1 MKDLLNKIIENNAL
15 FIGVIVALSII
26 LLLLVVLIVKSAKS
40 NKKINIYEED
50 LEDEDLKKVKNVKKE
65 DIIETPDDEFEDE
78 LELDED
84 DLFNFDEEETGLSPV
99 EEQDDLELAK
109 RYHEEEEKEIEEVKE
124 QSKGSEIEKLITK
137 MEEDSKLKPEDVVE
151 KFEKE
156 QEAQSIISYKELVN
170 AVKNRSEDIYEDE
183 LESQPLA
190 TVSDL
195 MEELENSNIYDDE
208 EEEEVIIPKKEEK
221 KPEVRETKFRK
232 TEVIS
237 PVFGRVEVDDTP
249 SYDYYEEPVKEKE
262 EVIEDKKR
270 VVSEEETIDLS
281 DVDLSDYRFT
291 GKKPV
296 EEVEG
301 VTALDEIYKHMAD
314 NMVKEEKAP
323 NKEAVEKLSRNE
335 EFLQSLK
342 DFRNKL

>member
-1 MKDLLNKIIENNAL
+1 MKDLVNKIIENNAL
-15 FIGVIVALSII
+15 FIGVIVALSVI
-26 LLLLVVLIVKSAKS
+26 LLLLIFLIIKSAKS

-65 DIIETPDDEFEDE
+65 DIIETPDEELEDE

-84 DLFNFDEEETGLSPV
+84 DLFNFDDEETGYEPV
-99 EEQDDLELAK
+99 KEEQDDDELAR

-124 QSKGSEIEKLITK
+124 QSKGSEIERLITK

-170 AVKNRSEDIYEDE
+170 AVKNRTEDVYEDE

-208 EEEEVIIPKKEEK
+208 EEEEVIPPKEEK

-249 SYDYYEEPVKEKE
+249 SYDYYEEPEKEEE
-262 EVIEDKKR
+262 EVIEEKNR
-270 VVSEEETIDLS
+270 VVSDEETIDLS

-291 GKKPV
+291 GKK
-296 EEVEG
+296 EEQEG

>member
-1 MKDLLNKIIENNAL
+1 MGNLLNKIIDNNAL
-15 FIGVIVALSII
+15 FIGVIVALSIVLI
-26 LLLLVVLIVKSAKS
+26 LLVVLIVKSAKS

-65 DIIETPDDEFEDE
+65 DIIETPDDLDDE

-84 DLFNFDEEETGLSPV
+84 DLFNFDEEEYDDSEYEEIEEDDDELERRYY
-99 EEQDDLELAK
+99 EEQ
-109 RYHEEEEKEIEEVKE
+109 EKEIEEIKE
-124 QSKGSEIEKLITK
+124 QNNSSEIEKLITK

-208 EEEEVIIPKKEEK
+208 EEIDLFKKEEVV
-221 KPEVRETKFRK
+221 PEVKETKTKFRK
-232 TEVIS
+232 TEIIS
-237 PVFGRVEVDDTP
+237 PIFGRVEV
-249 SYDYYEEPVKEKE
+249 EEPETYIEEEPEEVVKED
-262 EVIEDKKR
+262 I
-270 VVSEEETIDLS
+270 VSDEKTIDLS
-281 DVDLSDYRFT
+281 DVDLTDYRFT
-291 GKKPV
+291 GKGEPV
-296 EEVEG
+296 ERES

-314 NMVKEEKAP
+314 DMVKDEKAP